1 MPEHKLI
8 ADLPAD
14 LRPYEKCE
22 ACGVEALT
30 DAELLAV
37 ILKSGSR
44 ERSAVLLAEEILY
57 SEDSTDGLLR
67 LMHWSQED
75 YKAIKGVGRVKALQL
90 LCVAEISRR
99 ISRRRAEEHLKLN
112 DPASVAGYYMEHL
125 RHANEEEVHL
135 MLLDSRNRFIRSV
148 MVSRGTVNRSAVS
161 SREIFTAAL
170 KNRAAAFIMIH
181 NHPSGRPTPSNEDI
195 VMTFNLMRCGRMM
208 NIPIRDS
215 IIIGDNC
222 FISFV
227 DSGIMEQL
235 DGVPEETDVA
245 DFKFIYETPD
255 GVMAEETGI
264 AY

>member
-1 MPEHKLI
+1 MPEHRLI

-44 ERSAVLLAEEILY
+44 DRSAVLLAEEILY
-57 SEDSTDGLLR
+57 SEDRTDGLLK

-75 YKAIKGVGRVKALQL
+75 YKAVKGVGRVKALQL

-99 ISRRRAEEHLKLN
+99 ISRRRAEEHLKLD
-112 DPASVAGYYMEHL
+112 DPASIAAYYMEHL

-148 MVSRGTVNRSAVS
+148 MVSRGTVNHSAVS

-170 KNRAAAFIMIH
+170 KNRAAAFVMVH
-181 NHPSGRPTPSNEDI
+181 NHPSGQPDPSRDDI
-195 VMTFNLMRCGRMM
+195 MLTCTLIRCGYMM

-215 IIIGDNC
+215 IIIGDGC

-235 DGVPEETDVA
+235 NDLPETFNVA
-245 DFKFIYETPD
+245 DLGFIYESTFSPTD
-255 GVMAEETGI
+255 
-264 AY
+264 